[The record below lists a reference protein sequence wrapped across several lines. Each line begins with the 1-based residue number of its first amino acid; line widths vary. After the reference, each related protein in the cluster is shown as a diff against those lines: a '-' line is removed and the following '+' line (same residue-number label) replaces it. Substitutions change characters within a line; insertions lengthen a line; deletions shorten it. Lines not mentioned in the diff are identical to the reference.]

1 MVFLVY
7 KEVDFFVC
15 SVCKAVGE
23 ICSMWIRIFNFI
35 LYVDVIQLRFASFYA
50 ILFATCLQDRRK
62 ENLLINV
69 LVSLF

>member
-7 KEVDFFVC
+7 KEVDFFFVC

-35 LYVDVIQLRFASFYA
+35 FLYVDVIQFIFASFYA
-50 ILFATCLQDRRK
+50 ILFAIWLLPKDRRK
-62 ENLLINV
+62 RK
-69 LVSLF
+69 SSDK